1 MIRASNHL
9 HPTMRSPARRFNLGA
24 KLSIMGILLLSLAF
38 LVSTFLNIQA
48 TRNALLEAIQ
58 NELRAQAE
66 SKAEIIRANLIWT
79 RGVAM
84 DLASAAETAAYD
96 EETLLRLIRNTL
108 NRNEQVFG
116 STIAYEPYRFA
127 PELYYWA
134 PYYSRAGGELVFA
147 QLGVPEYNYL
157 NKNWYTLPKEAK
169 KPILSPPYFNFG
181 GGNIWMVTWSV
192 PFFDETGNMKGVATS
207 DIAFS
212 HLQEIVN
219 NIQVGEKGYA
229 FLLDGKGV
237 ILGISKNAGGYYE
250 IMADNMQTSVY
261 SAKSRNWDA
270 LVNEMLANR
279 AGTLEATD
287 PQGVAVIAAYTPIG
301 LETGWTLALAF
312 PRAELL
318 QKISASQNALIL
330 YSILTA
336 LIFGLFLYL
345 LTGSVTQPLRRLT
358 ERANRLSSENL
369 EVTGSRLAER
379 IEIHTRDELEDLAEA
394 FNQMSKNLARAFE
407 TLEEKVADRS
417 RHLER
422 RSLELEIIAEVA
434 REINIIHDLDTLLN
448 VAADL
453 IRERFNYYHVGIFL
467 VDERGEFVVLRA
479 ASSQAAVKMLE
490 QGRRLKVGQ
499 EGLVGGV
506 ARTGRAHIALD
517 VGADATHFE
526 NPLLPLTRSEIALPL
541 RSRGAT
547 VGVLDIQAET
557 EAAFEE
563 RDIKVL
569 QLLADQLTAAIENA
583 ELVQKVETAYAELNK
598 AYRLQ
603 TQGVWQSVI
612 RQYQGS
618 AYEYDGIQ
626 ARPVP
631 QELPQRLLEQLKSG
645 KPVQYIEEE
654 KERDGGKSVLLA
666 PIMVL
671 NQLVGVIG
679 LEQDDPRHD
688 WTDEAIAVAA
698 AAAARA
704 AIALENARLL
714 EESQRRALK
723 EQTIFNATERVG
735 AASSVENIL
744 RAAAEEIERVL
755 GSAEVILQFNN
766 DNASSTNEE

>member
-1 MIRASNHL
+1 
-9 HPTMRSPARRFNLGA
+9 MRSPARRFNLGA

-38 LVSTFLNIQA
+38 LVSTFLSVRA
-48 TRNALLEAIQ
+48 TRSALLETIQ
-58 NELRAQAE
+58 NELKAQAE
-66 SKAEIIRANLIWT
+66 SKAEIIRTNLIWT

-84 DLASAAETAAYD
+84 DLASAAETEAYD
-96 EETLLRLIRNTL
+96 EEALLRLIRNTL

-134 PYYSRAGGELVFA
+134 PYYSRAGGDLAFT
-147 QLGVPEYNYL
+147 QLGVPEYDYF
-157 NKNWYTLPKEAK
+157 NKDWYVLPKEAK
-169 KPILSPPYFNFG
+169 KALLSPPYFDLG

-192 PFFDETGNMKGVATS
+192 PFFDETGNVKGVATS

-212 HLQEIVN
+212 QFQEIVSG
-219 NIQVGEKGYA
+219 IEVGKKGYA
-229 FLLDGKGV
+229 FLLDGKGS

-250 IMADNMQTSVY
+250 IMADNMLTSVH
-261 SAKSRNWDA
+261 SAKARNWDA
-270 LVNEMLANR
+270 LVNEMLASR
-279 AGTLEATD
+279 AGLLEATD
-287 PQGVAVIAAYTPIG
+287 PQGVTVIAAYTPIG
-301 LETGWTLALAF
+301 LETGWSLALAF
-312 PRAELL
+312 PKTELL
-318 QKISASQNALIL
+318 EKASATQNTLIL
-330 YSILTA
+330 YSILTV
-336 LIFGLFLYL
+336 LVFGLFLYA

-358 ERANRLSSENL
+358 ERVSRFSSESQ

-379 IEIHTRDELEDLAEA
+379 IEISTRDELEDLAEA

-407 TLEEKVADRS
+407 SLEEKVAERS
-417 RHLER
+417 RNLER
-422 RSLELEIIAEVA
+422 RSLELETIAEVG
-434 REINIIHDLDTLLN
+434 REIAVIHDLDTLLN
-448 VAADL
+448 AAASL
-453 IRERFNYYHVGIFL
+453 IRERFNYYHVGVFL
-467 VDERGEFVVLRA
+467 MDERGEFAALRG
-479 ASSQAAVKMLE
+479 ASSEAAAKMLE
-490 QGRRLKVGQ
+490 QGHRLKVGE

-517 VGADATHFE
+517 VGTNATHFE

-547 VGVLDIQAET
+547 IGVLDIQAET
-557 EAAFEE
+557 EAAFGEQ
-563 RDIKVL
+563 DIKAL
-569 QLLADQLTAAIENA
+569 QLLADQLAAAIENA
-583 ELVQKVETAYAELNK
+583 ELVQKVEAAYAELNK

-603 TQGVWQSVI
+603 TQSVWQSAI

-626 ARPVP
+626 VRPVP
-631 QELPQRLLEQLKSG
+631 QELPQRLFEQLKSG
-645 KPVQYIEEE
+645 KPVQYTEEE
-654 KERDGGKSVLLA
+654 KEREGGKSVLLA

-679 LEQDDPRHD
+679 LEQTDPRHD
-688 WTDEAIAVAA
+688 WTDEEIAVAGA
-698 AAAARA
+698 AATRA

-735 AASSVENIL
+735 SASSVENIL

-755 GSAEVILQFNN
+755 GSSEVILQFNN
-766 DNASSTNEE
+766 DNASSTNQE